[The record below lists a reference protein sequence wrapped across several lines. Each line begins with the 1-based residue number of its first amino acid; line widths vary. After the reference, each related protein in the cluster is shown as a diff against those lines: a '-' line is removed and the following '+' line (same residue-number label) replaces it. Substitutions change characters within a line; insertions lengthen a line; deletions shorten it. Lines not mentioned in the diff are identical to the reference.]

1 VELDVVVAD
10 GTGRR
15 TAVTL
20 TADASATVADVA
32 DALRVGAGLAGD
44 QLFAGERRLEPSLT
58 LAECGLLPGALL
70 GLDGPVAEGP
80 TGLDDGPV
88 PERPTGGPGAL
99 QLAVVGGPYGGACAE
114 APAGRTL
121 RIGRAPD
128 GGLRLADPA
137 VSRTHASLAVR
148 ADGRTAE
155 LTDHGSRNGV
165 GWVGYRLDG
174 TAEVHPGDTL
184 QLGDTVLEL
193 RDPPGPV
200 HALDRDPSAAVRR
213 YNRRPRIPVP
223 SALPEFT
230 VPAEP
235 ERPRNRRFPLAAV
248 LLPLLFALGLFLLMD
263 SPGYWL
269 AFVLLSP
276 LMLIANAVSDARGGR
291 REYRAKKAA
300 YEVAMAELDAC
311 LAAVVADDERASRH
325 AFPDPAAVVAF
336 ATAPTG
342 RLWERR
348 PADDDFLQLRAGLH
362 DRPPAVLLRYERG
375 APAPDDG
382 PPRARSVPLV
392 VDVPGAG
399 VVGVA
404 GPRPALLA
412 CARALLAQAAALHAP
427 ADLGVLVVTGRDEAA
442 DWEWC
447 TWLPHT
453 EPHPDLVAPDTA
465 PRRLIAT
472 DAGQAEARLA
482 ELRDLVERRGAERRA
497 VLADGAPAGRR
508 LLVVL
513 DGARRLRALPGLTDL
528 LRDGPP
534 VGVYALCLD
543 GDAAALPG
551 ECRATVEI
559 GGAAAARATVR
570 RPGREP
576 VEGVLCD
583 GLLPEHADRLARSLT
598 GVRMLGGAAD
608 AAALPETVRWL
619 DVAGTGTGTG
629 MGLAGVDGAPGA
641 EPAGAGEPSGARA
654 GISAAGVRAA
664 WARAPRGR
672 STRAVLGTGPA
683 GPIEI
688 DLTRDGPHALVAGT
702 SGAGKSEL
710 LQTLVAAL
718 AAGAMPDA
726 LTFVLVD
733 YKGGSAFAECR
744 ELPHCVGMVTDL
756 DGHLAERALASL
768 RAELRRR
775 ERVLAEAGAKD
786 IEDYWART
794 DGRLPRLVIVVDEF
808 ATLAE
813 EVPGFVRGV
822 VDIGMRG
829 RSLGVHVVLATQR
842 PAGVVS
848 AEIRANVNLRIC
860 LRVTSPADSA
870 DVIDAPDASRIAKRT
885 PGRAYLRTGHQELTV
900 FQAARVGGPRPDT
913 STGPAAH
920 PTTAV
925 PRVVTALGTPRPPRQ
940 TPGDAPA
947 GPTDLTDIVAAVAS
961 AAHELG
967 LRRQPSPW
975 LPPLPEQV
983 TVAELAGWQRTNGT
997 GKGEGNGDEVTGEAA
1012 PLGAAE
1018 PTGGDGHAGG
1028 TGPASDAGPTGAAGT
1043 AGAGAAG
1050 KAGAGAAGKA
1060 GATGATGTAGTAG
1073 AGAAG
1078 TAGATGAADA
1088 ADAGKAGAA
1097 GTAGATGAARHASDV
1112 VGPTAALG
1120 LADRPDRQAQE
1131 PFVLD
1136 LMDTGPVLVA
1146 GAPRSGRSTVLRT
1159 LAAALARGTSWADLH
1174 LYALD
1179 CGNLALAP
1187 LADLPHCGA
1196 VVSGDDTARTARL
1209 LRLLSAEV
1217 SRRQR
1222 ELAEAGFASLQE
1234 QRRARPDAALPYV
1247 VLLLDRMEG
1256 FTARYAEFDG
1266 GRLVEEV
1273 EALLRV
1279 GPAVG
1284 VFTVVSADRTGFTP
1298 RMGSALGARLVLAQ
1312 ADRDDYAVFGLNP
1325 RAVPARMPPGRA
1337 LWTAAGTADGALEVQ
1352 LALLDPDPAGAAQAA
1367 AVRTVAQEARRRWA
1381 AAPRRSRPRRVDA
1394 LPERITLAAARDLR
1408 EAPAPRG
1415 DAVCVVGVGGDEL
1428 APLEV
1433 DLAGDGPCFVVAGR
1447 PRSGRSTALACVVRS
1462 LRGRESGGLPVLV
1475 IAPRPS
1481 PLRDLA
1487 GLPGVVDVLEGGPDL
1502 AAEIEDVLAEHPGPL
1517 AVVVDDAELVEDR
1530 HADAVLERVV
1540 KGARDEHRVVVAA
1553 ATTDDLLSSRFR
1565 GWLGAARRSRAG
1577 LLLSPASH
1585 IDGEVFDLRLPRST
1599 SGGGPAGRGLLAL
1612 RGHAEPVQVAQP

>member
-1 VELDVVVAD
+1 VELDVVVVDAA
-10 GTGRR
+10 GRR
-15 TAVTL
+15 TAVTV
-20 TADASATVADVA
+20 TAEASATVADLLA
-32 DALRVGAGLAGD
+32 ALSSGAGLTVD
-44 QLFAGERRLEPSLT
+44 QLFSGSHPLNPSST
-58 LAECGLLPGALL
+58 LAECGLVLGAVL
-70 GLDGPVAEGP
+70 GLDSPVAEADSKAVG
-80 TGLDDGPV
+80 DA
-88 PERPTGGPGAL
+88 AL
-99 QLAVVGGPYGGACAE
+99 ELAVVGGPYGGARTP

-128 GGLRLADPA
+128 GELCLADPA
-137 VSRTHASLAVR
+137 VSRTHATLTVH
-148 ADGRTAE
+148 ADGHTAE
-155 LTDHGSRNGV
+155 LADHGSRNGV
-165 GWVGYRLDG
+165 GWAGYRLDG
-174 TAEVHPGDTL
+174 TAEVHPGDVV

-193 RDPPGPV
+193 RRATAPDQPLDADPATGTRP
-200 HALDRDPSAAVRR
+200 
-213 YNRRPRIPVP
+213 YNRRPRIPSP

-230 VPAEP
+230 VPGEP

-276 LMLIANAVSDARGGR
+276 LMLVANAVSDARGGR

-300 YEVAMAELDAC
+300 YDVAMAELDVC
-311 LAAVVADDERASRH
+311 LAAAVGDDERASRH
-325 AFPDPAAVVAF
+325 AFPDPAAVVAI

-348 PADDDFLQLRAGLH
+348 PADDDFLRLRAGLH

-375 APAPDDG
+375 TAGPDG
-382 PPRARSVPLV
+382 EPPRARSVPLV

-404 GPRPALLA
+404 GPRAARLA

-427 ADLGVLVVTGRDEAA
+427 ADLGILVITGRDEAA

-472 DAGQAEARLA
+472 DADQAETRLA
-482 ELRDLVERRGAERRA
+482 ELRDLLERRGAERRA
-497 VLADGAPAGRR
+497 VLADGVPAGRR

-513 DGARRLRALPGLTDL
+513 DGAQRLRSLRGLTDV
-528 LRDGPP
+528 LRDGPQL
-534 VGVYALCLD
+534 GVYALCLD
-543 GDAAALPG
+543 GAAAGLPG

-559 GGAAAARATVR
+559 GGTAAARATVR

-576 VEGVLCD
+576 VEGMLCD
-583 GLLPEHADRLARSLT
+583 GLLPDHADRLARALT
-598 GVRMLGGAAD
+598 GVRMLGSAAD
-608 AAALPETVRWL
+608 ETALPETVRWL
-619 DVAGTGTGTG
+619 DVAGTDTRVSAGPTGADAQT
-629 MGLAGVDGAPGA
+629 
-641 EPAGAGEPSGARA
+641 GAGPARTEA
-654 GISAAGVRAA
+654 ATGITAADVRAS

-672 STRAVLGTGPA
+672 STRAVLGVGPD

-688 DLTRDGPHALVAGT
+688 DLVRDGPHALVAGT

-718 AAGAMPDA
+718 AVGAMPDA

-744 ELPHCVGMVTDL
+744 DLPHCVGMVTDL
-756 DGHLAERALASL
+756 DGHLVERALASL

-775 ERVLAEAGAKD
+775 ERILAAAGAKD

-813 EVPGFVRGV
+813 EVPQFVQGV

-848 AEIRANVNLRIC
+848 AEIRANVNLRVC
-860 LRVTSPADSA
+860 LRVTSPADST

-900 FQAARVGGPRPDT
+900 FQAARVGAPRPDAAT
-913 STGPAAH
+913 DGPATR
-920 PTTAV
+920 PTTAT
-925 PRVVTALGTPRPPRQ
+925 PRQVTALGASRPARQ
-940 TPGDAPA
+940 APEAAPA
-947 GPTDLTDIVAAVAS
+947 GRTDLSGIVSAVTEAAEHLA
-961 AAHELG
+961 LPP
-967 LRRQPSPW
+967 QPSPW
-975 LPPLPEQV
+975 LPPLPDRV
-983 TVAELAGWQRTNGT
+983 TVEDLADIHAPANLRAPAGGT
-997 GKGEGNGDEVTGEAA
+997 ARPERGPDRPA
-1012 PLGAAE
+1012 AAE
-1018 PTGGDGHAGG
+1018 PR
-1028 TGPASDAGPTGAAGT
+1028 PA
-1043 AGAGAAG
+1043 
-1050 KAGAGAAGKA
+1050 
-1060 GATGATGTAGTAG
+1060 
-1073 AGAAG
+1073 
-1078 TAGATGAADA
+1078 
-1088 ADAGKAGAA
+1088 
-1097 GTAGATGAARHASDV
+1097 
-1112 VGPTAALG
+1112 AALG
-1120 LADRPDRQAQE
+1120 LADRPDRQSQE

-1136 LMDTGPVLVA
+1136 LVATGPVLVA

-1159 LAAALARGTSWADLH
+1159 LAAALAQTSSWADLH

-1187 LADLPHCGA
+1187 LTGLPHCGA

-1273 EALLRV
+1273 EGLLRV

-1325 RAVPARMPPGRA
+1325 RAVPSRMPPGRA
-1337 LWTAAGTADGALEVQ
+1337 LWTASGSADGVQEVQ
-1352 LALLDPDPAGAAQAA
+1352 IALLTPDPAGAAQAA
-1367 AVRTVAQEARRRWA
+1367 AVRAVAEQARQRRPA
-1381 AAPRRSRPRRVDA
+1381 VPRRGRPRRVDA
-1394 LPERITLAAARDLR
+1394 LPERITLSAAQELR
-1408 EAPAPRG
+1408 EAPPPGG
-1415 DAVCVVGVGGDEL
+1415 DTVCTVGVGGDEL
-1428 APLEV
+1428 GPVEL
-1433 DLAGDGPCFVVAGR
+1433 DLADTGPCFVVAGR
-1447 PRSGRSTALACVVRS
+1447 PRTGRSTALACVVHS
-1462 LRGRESGGLPVLV
+1462 LRGRATGGLPVLV
-1475 IAPRPS
+1475 ITPRPS
-1481 PLRDLA
+1481 PLRELA

-1502 AAEIEDVLAEHPGPL
+1502 GAEIDDVLAEHPGPL
-1517 AVVVDDAELVEDR
+1517 ALVVDDAELVEDR
-1530 HADAVLERVV
+1530 HADSVLERVV
-1540 KGARDEHRVVVAA
+1540 KGARDEQRVVVAA

-1577 LLLSPASH
+1577 LLLAPASH

-1599 SGGGPAGRGLLAL
+1599 TGGGPAGRGLLAI
-1612 RGHAEPVQVAQP
+1612 RGQAEPVQVAQP